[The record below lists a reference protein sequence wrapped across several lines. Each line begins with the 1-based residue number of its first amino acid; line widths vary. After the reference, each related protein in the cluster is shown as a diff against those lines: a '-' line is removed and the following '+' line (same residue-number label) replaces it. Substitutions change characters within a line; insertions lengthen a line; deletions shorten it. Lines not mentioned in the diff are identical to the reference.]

1 MALNLGAELNSLSV
15 DTRSI
20 EDLKQRALK
29 DPQGA
34 VKDAARQFEALFL
47 QMMLKSM
54 RDAGGAHDGPLDSEQ
69 TRTYTS
75 MLDQQLA
82 QVMAKRG
89 TGLADVLAR
98 QMSKELGTASAPAE
112 IATEPVEEQPVA
124 VVPAATMPA
133 PTRPPTAEMLGT
145 RAKDFVSRLWPH
157 AAEAARE
164 TGIPPPTRPPTAVML
179 GTRAKDFVSRL
190 WPHAAEAARETG
202 IPPRFILAQA
212 ALESGW
218 GKGEIRHANGS
229 TAHNLFGVK
238 AGRRWSGPVVET
250 LTTEY
255 VGGTAQKTNE
265 RFRAYGSY
273 AEAFKDYARML
284 KSQPRY
290 AAVIEGGRDAQ
301 GFARGLQQA
310 GYATDP
316 AYADKLVRVINS
328 NLLRQGMT
336 G

>member
-164 TGIPPPTRPPTAVML
+164 TGIPP
-179 GTRAKDFVSRL
+179 
-190 WPHAAEAARETG
+190 
-202 IPPRFILAQA
+202 RFILAQA